1 MVNLQSSPPTMAKN
15 ITLSDLAM
23 TDSLISNTITT
34 TNSSEISAPEDAMLN
49 EESINR
55 NDFSSYGHSGSGHS
69 GYGGGHSS
77 YGSDHSSYGGGHSGY
92 GSDHSSYG
100 GGHSGYGG
108 GHSGYGDHG
117 SYGGYGG
124 GHRPYGNVKL
134 NFGQGYKIRVPD
146 VKFPSLGFNTMF
158 GNLGFSDLMFRL
170 APKLRLSGFGG
181 GLPDVNI
188 CPDIL
193 LAGLVV
199 ASAVAVYAIYQAIV
213 AKGKRRRR
221 RRSQN
226 NEAFWGHRIHE
237 LCTRFLLGSVLM
249 ASFHFMYIIILYLLK
264 NYTGMYKNTLSK

>member
-1 MVNLQSSPPTMAKN
+1 MVNLQSSPSTMAKN
-15 ITLSDLAM
+15 ITLSDLVM
-23 TDSLISNTITT
+23 TDSLISNIIT
-34 TNSSEISAPEDAMLN
+34 TNSSEISAHEDAMVN

-55 NDFSSYGHSGSGHS
+55 DDFSSYGHSGHS

-108 GHSGYGDHG
+108 GHSGYGGHG

-134 NFGQGYKIRVPD
+134 NLGNAFKIRVPD
-146 VKFPSLGFNTMF
+146 VKFPNLGFNTMF

-181 GLPDVNI
+181 GLPDLFI

-199 ASAVAVYAIYQAIV
+199 AFVGAVYAIYLAIV

-226 NEAFWGHRIHE
+226 NEAFLGHRIHE

-249 ASFHFMYIIILYLLK
+249 ASLDLMYIIIIVSYLLK
-264 NYTGMYKNTLSK
+264 IMQVCTKNTISK